1 MSACT
6 GVLTGC
12 VPFMEALDFQA
23 AFGVPDIGEWGLP
36 AWLGPVYDVRPCP
49 VCRGPPCQFSDPWS
63 FRNFS
68 EYGLC
73 QTCQDAYESATGVKY
88 AGEYT
93 GNLHGPF
100 DVEPDDLGDHQR
112 VWVRKQLGLL
122 GMCSRLYK
130 ELESSA
136 NRQTHLTGS
145 ATLEHWPHNSGS
157 ENVTNHHQPVRLV
170 PAFELGSASATAD
183 TSPGLSF
190 CATSASSKPS
200 FG

>member
-1 MSACT
+1 
-6 GVLTGC
+6 
-12 VPFMEALDFQA
+12 MEALDFMA

-112 VWVRKQLGLL
+112 VWVRQQLGLL
-122 GMCSRLYK
+122 GMGSRLYK
-130 ELESSA
+130 ELEFSA
-136 NRQTHLTGS
+136 RRQTHLTGS
-145 ATLEHWPHNSGS
+145 ATLEH
-157 ENVTNHHQPVRLV
+157 
-170 PAFELGSASATAD
+170 
-183 TSPGLSF
+183 
-190 CATSASSKPS
+190 
-200 FG
+200 